1 MEEIESSISRYLTAF
16 DTADRQEPAVA
27 QVKAERLHDKI
38 ATLKAKLQEPKEN
51 EVQLNETP
59 DKQISLTD
67 SDARLMKTRG
77 SGMVGYNA
85 QAAVDAKHHLIGP
98 PTAFWAPRKSPAS

>member
-1 MEEIESSISRYLTAF
+1 MEEIESSINRYLTAL

-38 ATLKAKLQEPKEN
+38 ATLKTKLKELKEI

-67 SDARLMKTRG
+67 PDARSMKTRG
-77 SGMVGYNA
+77 SGWSATTCRRRWTPN
-85 QAAVDAKHHLIGP
+85 
-98 PTAFWAPRKSPAS
+98 TT